1 MFVDTAGGRLDML
14 DAATGTI
21 LHSAALGG
29 HPGAIAVD
37 PDRGRVVVS
46 TVTATQERVAVFD
59 VRDGRLLH
67 TLAIGATPGKAGGA
81 VAIDGASG
89 DAFVAQLTSGHMS
102 MVDVGRG
109 AILRTVFVI
118 SFLAR

>member
-1 MFVDTAGGRLDML
+1 ML

-67 TLAIGATPGKAGGA
+67 TLVPFAGNL
-81 VAIDGASG
+81 S
-89 DAFVAQLTSGHMS
+89 
-102 MVDVGRG
+102 
-109 AILRTVFVI
+109 
-118 SFLAR
+118 ARRDKLSR